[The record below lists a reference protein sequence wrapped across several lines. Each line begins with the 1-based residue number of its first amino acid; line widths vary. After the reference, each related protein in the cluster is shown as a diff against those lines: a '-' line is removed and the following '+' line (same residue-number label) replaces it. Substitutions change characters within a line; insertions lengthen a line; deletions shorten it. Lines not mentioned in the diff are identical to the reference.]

1 MPYLQPALPLAVAP
15 DRRPELAVRLAAV
28 YAEVMDTVPHVV
40 TVAFR
45 ELGENGVLRKTE
57 SGVVPAVVVGCDIR
71 RGRTAEV
78 LLELGHRIAALLEE
92 ALGWPRDRVILEFTQ
107 HSGDEIYREGRLS
120 EDWAPSGD
128 GAHGGRTPPPGSKE
142 GATA

>member
-1 MPYLQPALPLAVAP
+1 MPYLQLDLPIAVPA
-15 DRRPELAVRLAAV
+15 DRRPDLAARLAAV

-45 ELGENGVLRKTE
+45 ELGENGVLRNTE

-71 RGRTAEV
+71 RGRAPEV
-78 LLELGHRIAALLEE
+78 RLELGHRVAELIEE

-120 EDWAPSGD
+120 DDWAPG
-128 GAHGGRTPPPGSKE
+128 GGR
-142 GATA
+142 

>member
-1 MPYLQPALPLAVAP
+1 MPYLQLDLPLAVAA
-15 DRRPELAVRLAAV
+15 DRRPELAARLAAV

-45 ELGENGVLRKTE
+45 ELGENGVLRNTE

-71 RGRTAEV
+71 RGRAPQV
-78 LLELGHRIAALLEE
+78 RLELGHRVAALIEE
-92 ALGWPRDRVILEFTQ
+92 TLGWPRDRVILEFTQ

-120 EDWAPSGD
+120 ADWAPSG
-128 GAHGGRTPPPGSKE
+128 
-142 GATA
+142 

>member
-1 MPYLQPALPLAVAP
+1 MPYLQLDLPLAVAA
-15 DRRPELAVRLAAV
+15 DRRPELAARLAAV

-45 ELGENGVLRKTE
+45 ELGENGVLRNTE

-71 RGRTAEV
+71 RGRAPQV
-78 LLELGHRIAALLEE
+78 RLELGHRVAALIEE
-92 ALGWPRDRVILEFTQ
+92 TLGWPRDRVILEFTQ

-120 EDWAPSGD
+120 ADWEP
-128 GAHGGRTPPPGSKE
+128 GG
-142 GATA
+142 